1 MVKTVCAVFL
11 DRDGVLIHTNVV
23 DGKPYAVRDL
33 AEFQILSGVPD
44 AVQQLKKH
52 GYRTVVVTNQP
63 DLDNGLVTLD
73 TVTAIHQRLQNE
85 LHFDAIYHC
94 PHDKRRE
101 CDCHK
106 PKPGMLLRGAAE
118 FNLDLAASWM
128 VGDRASDI
136 VAGKA
141 AGCRTVFIDCGYRE
155 TPPHGQDATVHS
167 LPEAVAFILSQTTE
181 TI

>member
-1 MVKTVCAVFL
+1 MVKTVRAVFL

-23 DGKPYAVRDL
+23 DGKPYAIRDW
-33 AEFQILSGVPD
+33 AEFQILPGVPD

-85 LHFDAIYHC
+85 LYFDAIYYC
-94 PHDKRRE
+94 PHDQRRE
-101 CDCHK
+101 CDCRK
-106 PKPGMLLRGAAE
+106 PKPGMLLRAVAE
-118 FNLDLAASWM
+118 FHLDLAASWM

-155 TPPHGQDATVHS
+155 TPPDNQDATVHS
-167 LPEAVAFILSQTTE
+167 LPEAVAFILSQTVE
-181 TI
+181 TT